1 MDQTKTPLLSQR
13 KYCLSENRSGC
24 KDHKEDFVHLHHE
37 TAGCGSC
44 IAKGRAFF
52 RSGDNSPSTGHFT
65 RKALLC
71 VFAQNDKIRLRFYSS
86 THMLICKEEVIAFSL
101 FLRDKGAQELIF
113 GIEGAGQHDLI
124 RTHAVFLCQFAE
136 KTVAFHEAAL

>member
-1 MDQTKTPLLSQR
+1 M
-13 KYCLSENRSGC
+13 
-24 KDHKEDFVHLHHE
+24 E

-44 IAKGRAFF
+44 IAKLTFF

-101 FLRDKGAQELIF
+101 FLRDKGTEELIL
-113 GIEGAGQHDLI
+113 GIEGASQHDLI
-124 RTHAVFLCQFAE
+124 RADTVFLCQFAE

>member
-1 MDQTKTPLLSQR
+1 M
-13 KYCLSENRSGC
+13 
-24 KDHKEDFVHLHHE
+24 E

-44 IAKGRAFF
+44 IAKLTFF

-101 FLRDKGAQELIF
+101 FLRDKGTQELIF
-113 GIEGAGQHDLI
+113 GIEGACQQDLI
-124 RTHAVFLCQFAE
+124 RADTVFLCQLAE
-136 KTVAFHEAAL
+136 KAVAFHEAAL

>member
-1 MDQTKTPLLSQR
+1 MRVLHR
-13 KYCLSENRSGC
+13 KRR
-24 KDHKEDFVHLHHE
+24 
-37 TAGCGSC
+37 TT
-44 IAKGRAFF
+44 FF
-52 RSGDNSPSTGHFT
+52 RSDDNSPSIGHFT

-101 FLRDKGAQELIF
+101 FLRDKGTQELIF
-113 GIEGAGQHDLI
+113 GIEGACQHDLI
-124 RTHAVFLCQFAE
+124 RADTVFLCQLAE

>member
-1 MDQTKTPLLSQR
+1 M
-13 KYCLSENRSGC
+13 
-24 KDHKEDFVHLHHE
+24 E

-44 IAKGRAFF
+44 IAKLTFF

-113 GIEGAGQHDLI
+113 GIEGACQHDLV
-124 RTHAVFLCQFAE
+124 RAYAVFLCQFTE
-136 KTVAFHEAAL
+136 KTVAFHEASL